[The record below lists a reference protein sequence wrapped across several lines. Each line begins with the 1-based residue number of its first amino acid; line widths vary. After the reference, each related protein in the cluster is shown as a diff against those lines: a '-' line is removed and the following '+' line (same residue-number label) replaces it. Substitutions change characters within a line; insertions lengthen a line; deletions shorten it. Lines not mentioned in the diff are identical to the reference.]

1 VGDIVTALISASNR
15 EAADGGVF
23 NLGGGSQVEVLEVL
37 EMMREITGRTPNV
50 RHLEAQAGDVRMT
63 GADTSLARTVLDF
76 NPETTLGEGI
86 AAQFDWV
93 PATAEALQL

>member
-1 VGDIVTALISASNR
+1 MLLHTNR

-23 NLGGGSQVEVLEVL
+23 NLGGGSQVEVL

-63 GADTSLARTVLDF
+63 GADTSLARSVLDF
-76 NPETTLGEGI
+76 NPETSLGEGI
-86 AAQFDWV
+86 AAV
-93 PATAEALQL
+93 